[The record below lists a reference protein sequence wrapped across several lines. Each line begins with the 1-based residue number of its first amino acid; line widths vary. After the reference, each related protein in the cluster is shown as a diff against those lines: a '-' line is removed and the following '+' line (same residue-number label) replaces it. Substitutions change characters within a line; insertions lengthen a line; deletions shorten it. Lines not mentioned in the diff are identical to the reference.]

1 MTIADA
7 VWVATAQ
14 LHRDDLS
21 AQDFSV
27 QEIMGKATDGKLV
40 GFTPGLQV
48 HVSKHCVAN
57 KSPNSE
63 QHRMLF
69 STARGRRRLFKPGDP
84 FHADRSKG
92 KIHPDKGDLPVEYRD
107 LIDWYENA
115 YAKKRAAAN
124 ESTATSPDESSPSV
138 LSGKPVPVDFAE
150 RLTVASVVAG
160 AGGEIV
166 IPMNIR
172 SKLGIKEGT
181 RITLQSQ
188 GNCLIL
194 QPINEEFIDRLCGS
208 YRGKTS
214 LVEAWDR
221 EHRIER

>member
-27 QEIMGKATDGKLV
+27 QEIMGKATNGKLV

-63 QHRMLF
+63 RHRMLF
-69 STARGRRRLFKPGDP
+69 STSRGRRRLFRPGDP

-92 KIHPDKGDLPVEYRD
+92 KIHPEKGDLPIEYRE

-115 YAKKRAAAN
+115 YAKNPVAAN
-124 ESTATSPDESSPSV
+124 ERTSTVAHESRPSV
-138 LSGKPVPVDFAE
+138 LSGGSVPVAFAE
-150 RLTVASVVAG
+150 QLTVASVVVG

-172 SKLGIKEGT
+172 RKLGIKEGT
-181 RITLQSQ
+181 RISLQSHN
-188 GNCLIL
+188 NCVVL
-194 QPINEEFIDRLCGS
+194 QPVNEEFIDRLCGS

-214 LVEAWDR
+214 LVEAWEH
-221 EHRIER
+221 EHRVER

>member
-14 LHRDDLS
+14 LHRDDSS

-27 QEIMGKATDGKLV
+27 REIMEKATSGKLV
-40 GFTPGLQV
+40 SFTPGLQV

-69 STARGRRRLFKPGDP
+69 ATERGRRRLFRPGDP

-92 KIHPDKGDLPVEYRD
+92 KTHPERPDLPIEYRE
-107 LIDWYENA
+107 LIDWYESA
-115 YAKKRAAAN
+115 YSRPGQSPFQVTPEPNPVPSELAAGI
-124 ESTATSPDESSPSV
+124 SPPVATGENLLPSV
-138 LSGKPVPVDFAE
+138 TAFVSSG
-150 RLTVASVVAG
+150 G
-160 AGGEIV
+160 ALV
-166 IPMNIR
+166 IPESLRQALGVREGDRFSIR
-172 SKLGIKEGT
+172 RSEG
-181 RITLQSQ
+181 
-188 GNCLIL
+188 GLII
-194 QPINEEFIDRLCGS
+194 QPVNSEFVDRVAGS

-214 LVEAWDR
+214 MVEAR
-221 EHRIER
+221 ERDHRIER

>member
-27 QEIMGKATDGKLV
+27 QEIVGKATNGKLV

-63 QHRMLF
+63 RHRMLF

-92 KIHPDKGDLPVEYRD
+92 KVHPEKGDLPIQYRE

-115 YAKKRAAAN
+115 YAKKPVAT
-124 ESTATSPDESSPSV
+124 ESTTTSPDESSPYV
-138 LSGKPVPVDFAE
+138 LSGNPVLVDFAE

-181 RITLQSQ
+181 RISLQSH
-188 GNCLIL
+188 NNYLVL

-214 LVEAWDR
+214 LVEAWEH
-221 EHRIER
+221 EHRIEG